1 MFDWNSYLQA
11 VIAWVRQLWEWL
23 VLQGAA
29 IRSLDLLTIHDA
41 LYARVTNATPQEQT
55 IAGGVGAT
63 IVVVA
68 VVMGWWAGRV
78 YRDPALAQAALLAE
92 VSLLMTQLRGRA
104 RRPATKTYRTLKRR
118 IARSRRVFDDTT
130 AERLWAQW
138 KQADREVTTLLT
150 TLRRSKRHVVRVEQ
164 YQHLSTLR
172 DTLHTLVHSAD
183 R

>member
-1 MFDWNSYLQA
+1 MFDWDSYLQA
-11 VIAWVRQLWEWL
+11 LIAWARQLWEWL

-29 IRSLDLLTIHDA
+29 IRSWDLITIHNA
-41 LYARVTNATPQEQT
+41 IYARFMNATPYEQT
-55 IAGGVGAT
+55 IAGGVVAS
-63 IVVVA
+63 IVVFGI
-68 VVMGWWAGRV
+68 VMRWWAGRV

-118 IARSRRVFDDTT
+118 ITRSRHIFDDAT

-138 KQADREVTTLLT
+138 KQADRDVTTLLT
-150 TLRRSKRHVVRVEQ
+150 TLRRSRRHVVRVEQ